1 MSKRFTRLEAA
12 LKYIRPGQ
20 GGAIADAPSGTPLR
34 LYQDWKAGRRVIEY
48 TRDGGSNPDR
58 ILKVSVNPFGY
69 PTTEGSLAVVPVS
82 QRAILSTVGAAIKTA
97 ANIEDETE
105 VGAQELRGF
114 IPAKAI
120 IFAGTGTASTTGEPS
135 EITGLRYKKRNGASF
150 TIPYGASVSKP
161 REVEVRAAIKAVL
174 VSSPN
179 ATVSF
184 KSEKL

>member
-20 GGAIADAPSGTPLR
+20 GEVIADAPAGTPLR
-34 LYQDWKAGRRVIEY
+34 MYQDWKAGRRVIEY
-48 TRDGGSNPDR
+48 TRDEGSNPDR
-58 ILKVSVNPFGY
+58 ILKVAINPFGY
-69 PTTEGSLAVVPVS
+69 PTVEGNLAIVPVS
-82 QRAILSTVGAAIKTA
+82 QRAILSSTGAAIKTA

-105 VGAQELRGF
+105 VGAQDLTGF

-120 IFAGTGTASTTGEPS
+120 IFAGTGTTTLNGDGS
-135 EITGLRYKKRNGASF
+135 EITGLKYRKRNGASY

-161 REVEVRAAIKAVL
+161 KEMEVRAAIKAAL
-174 VSSPN
+174 AASPN

-184 KSEKL
+184 KSERL